1 MTTNTSI
8 NISNSNV
15 YGNCDLKCA
24 YNFKYPETS
33 LTATNK
39 GVMIIFALDK
49 SNESPVLYNQ
59 QKYSADTVMLVSPSI
74 HIFNGAT
81 TNAELIITHTPVLG
95 GNQLG
100 VCIPITQSSNTNTA
114 SNLVTQMIQAVAT
127 NAPAQS
133 ETTTINIDGFT
144 LNSIVPSEPFYSYTG
159 TSDNTDYLVYDILDA
174 ISLSSDTLTSL
185 SQIIQ
190 SYPLPTPG
198 GNLFYNKLGPNQTPV
213 GDGIYIS
220 CQPTGSSEEKTYVEY
235 SKNPTEAFSFS
246 NFFSSSKGKLIGEII
261 IAIIIFLVI
270 FGGLA
275 YGYSYYTGNTAAIQ
289 TKFSEIQ
296 FNPFKTKT
304 N

>member
-15 YGNCDLKCA
+15 YGDCDLKCA

-33 LTATNK
+33 LTATNQ
-39 GVMIIFALDK
+39 GVMIIFAFDK
-49 SNESPVLYNQ
+49 SNESPVLYNK
-59 QKYSADTVMLVSPSI
+59 QKYSADTMMLVSPSI

-81 TNAELIITHTPVLG
+81 TKAELIITHTPVLG
-95 GNQLG
+95 GNQLA
-100 VCIPITQSSNTNTA
+100 VCIPISQSSDTNTG
-114 SNLVTQMIQAVAT
+114 SNLVTQMIQSVAT

-144 LNSIVPSEPFYSYTG
+144 LNSIVPSKPFYSYTG
-159 TSDNTDYLVYDILDA
+159 SSDNTDYLVYDILDA

-185 SQIIQ
+185 SQIIKA
-190 SYPLPTPG
+190 YPLPTPG
-198 GNLFYNKLGPNQTPV
+198 SNLFYNKLGPNQTPV

-235 SKNPTEAFSFS
+235 SKNSTEAFSFS
-246 NFFSSSKGKLIGEII
+246 NLFSSSKSKLIVEIL
-261 IAIIIFLVI
+261 IAIIMFLVI

-275 YGYSYYTGNTAAIQ
+275 YGYSYFTGNTAAIQ
-289 TKFSEIQ
+289 L
-296 FNPFKTKT
+296 NPFKSKT